1 MYTSQNTSF
10 LLNREYYLKFSP
22 PESVFLPNRFS
33 RLTVSIGS
41 NLWFESQLLSPIPIP
56 ETYLFLRFRTLLR
69 KIKDKYPEIFTEE
82 TKHLIITMDPTSIE
96 SKYSR
101 KNAER
106 RFGNLLGNI
115 EKYGKYTK
123 FLIMKLRLV
132 TTSGDDKDFYIPE
145 PFFEYMS
152 GIIFRKKGY
161 LVGKP
166 IFPSS
171 EDAGAYLYPSL
182 ISFLKENRIIEGNG
196 AFFGEISLSEVKVST
211 NEIEN
216 IPIDKNVEFT
226 YIEAESSPYNT
237 KYKGFAEA
245 RIRKGEYHHKSF
257 AAGPLTDK
265 KEEDVGIVSFTKSG
279 ELIFH
284 DSKKDYVHHEE
295 DLQKILKNFVIGL
308 LE

>member
-1 MYTSQNTSF
+1 
-10 LLNREYYLKFSP
+10 
-22 PESVFLPNRFS
+22 
-33 RLTVSIGS
+33 
-41 NLWFESQLLSPIPIP
+41 
-56 ETYLFLRFRTLLR
+56 
-69 KIKDKYPEIFTEE
+69 
-82 TKHLIITMDPTSIE
+82 
-96 SKYSR
+96 
-101 KNAER
+101 
-106 RFGNLLGNI
+106 
-115 EKYGKYTK
+115 
-123 FLIMKLRLV
+123 MKLRLV
-132 TTSGDDKDFYIPE
+132 TTSGDDKEFYIPE

-171 EDAGAYLYPSL
+171 EDAGAYFYPSL
-182 ISFLKENRIIEGNG
+182 VSFLKENRIIEGNG

-284 DSKKDYVHHEE
+284 DSKKDYVHYEE